1 MGTPRPAGGFD
12 VPRREDIEGARV
24 LANEHREELEALGL
38 DDERSRRL
46 ADDYMANTDGD
57 PAGFM
62 PWVRERVKR
71 DDVP

>member
-1 MGTPRPAGGFD
+1 MGAPRPAGGFE
-12 VPRREDIEGARV
+12 VPRREDIEGARL

-38 DDERSRRL
+38 DGEHSRRL
-46 ADDYMANTDGD
+46 ADDYLSETDGE